1 MKNVPREKKILF
13 WMLYDTLLAVALIM
27 LFLSPQSLTRRA
39 GDWVNPS
46 TVFAQ
51 EKSNTFYAAQFAGPD
66 MYTKIG
72 NAQNSCTQ
80 PASFNM
86 SCVIV
91 VDSILAGW
99 PQGTAIQPCGNCIWL
114 DYTQPTLLTIHEAG
128 SLCISFTTT
137 ICDGGLS
144 AGSILFSG
152 SLLPQTAGGGSI
164 GATSK
169 PIGGGIFLGTG
180 ANLTNKILT
189 TTTTANRQTVLPDGN
204 STTVMVGTLTTGAG
218 TTDNVAIQGVTAS
231 SHCALFPTNSGAANE
246 AASTFISAKTA
257 NQITVTHLV
266 NAGFTWDV
274 LCTAN

>member
-1 MKNVPREKKILF
+1 MKQIARDRIKILV
-13 WMLYDTLLAVALIM
+13 WTLSTVAVLTLLIM
-27 LFLSPQSLTRRA
+27 PLSLARRA

-51 EKSNTFYAAQFAGPD
+51 EKSNTFYALQFSGAD

-86 SCVIV
+86 NCVIV
-91 VDSILAGW
+91 IDSILAGW
-99 PQGTAIQPCGNCIWL
+99 PQGTVIQPCGNCIWL
-114 DYTQPTLLTIHEAG
+114 DYSQVTFLNIHYAG
-128 SLCISFTTT
+128 SLCLSTTT
-137 ICDGGLS
+137 TVCDGNLS
-144 AGSILFSG
+144 AGSIVFSG
-152 SLLPQTAGGGSI
+152 TLLPQTAGGGSI
-164 GATSK
+164 GSTTK
-169 PIGGGIFLGTG
+169 PIGNGIFIGSG
-180 ANLTNKILT
+180 VNLTNKILT
-189 TTTTANRQTVLPDGN
+189 TTTTANRTFTLPDGN
-204 STTVMVGTLTTGAG
+204 SQSVMVGTLTTGAG

-246 AASTFISAKTA
+246 AASTFISAKAA

-274 LCTAN
+274 LCTSN

>member
-1 MKNVPREKKILF
+1 MKKVPREKKILF
-13 WMLYDTLLAVALIM
+13 WMLLAVALITLLIM
-27 LFLSPQSLTRRA
+27 PLSLARRA

-66 MYTKIG
+66 KFTKIA
-72 NAQNSCTQ
+72 NAQNSCTA

-86 SCVIV
+86 DCVIV
-91 VDSILAGW
+91 IDSILAGW
-99 PQGTAIQPCGNCIWL
+99 PAGTTINPCGNCIWM
-114 DYTQPTLLTIHEAG
+114 DYTVPGTLTIVGG
-128 SLCISFTTT
+128 SGTALH
-137 ICDGGLS
+137 LS
-144 AGSILFSG
+144 ATTGNDDGAFSAGGILFS
-152 SLLPQTAGGGSI
+152 SLAPQTAGGGSI

-169 PIGGGIFLGTG
+169 PIGNGIFIGSG
-180 ANLTNKILT
+180 VNLTNKILT
-189 TTTTANRQTVLPDGN
+189 TTTTANRTFTLPDGN
-204 STTVMVGTLTTGAG
+204 SQSVMVGTLTTGAG

>member
-1 MKNVPREKKILF
+1 MAVL
-13 WMLYDTLLAVALIM
+13 TLLIM
-27 LFLSPQSLTRRA
+27 PLSLTRRA

-51 EKSNTFYAAQFAGPD
+51 EKSNTFYALQFSGAD

-80 PASFNM
+80 PASFNAN
-86 SCVIV
+86 CVIV
-91 VDSILAGW
+91 IDSILAGW
-99 PQGTAIQPCGNCIWL
+99 PQGTVIQPCGNCIWL
-114 DYTQPTLLTIHEAG
+114 DYSQVTSLNIHYAG
-128 SLCISFTTT
+128 SLCLSTTT
-137 ICDGGLS
+137 TVCDGNLS
-144 AGSILFSG
+144 AGSIVFSG
-152 SLLPQTAGGGSI
+152 TLLPQTAGGGAI
-164 GATSK
+164 GSTTK
-169 PIGGGIFLGTG
+169 PIGTGIVLGTG
-180 ANLTNKILT
+180 VNLTNKILT
-189 TTTTANRQTVLPDGN
+189 TTTTANRTFTLPDGN
-204 STTVMVGTLTTGAG
+204 SQSVMVGTLTTGAG

-246 AASTFISAKTA
+246 AASTFISAKAA